1 MKTTLATL
9 CMALMLFTTG
19 SALAAPVA
27 SVVAVR
33 GKATVE
39 RGGKLIEARPKLEI
53 EQKDTIATAAGGRVK
68 LLFIDDSVLTLAEKS
83 RMNVDTF
90 LHSRTDRG
98 KSLFNLLDGK
108 MRAVV
113 GKTRFEVKTP
123 TVVAAA
129 RGTVILFDVGFL
141 NGQPFTRI
149 TCLEG
154 IVDVRALA
162 AGPGIAPV
170 MLSPG
175 QTIIVMAGQPM
186 PAPTQLSP
194 AELEKQ
200 KRETSTSGGEIKLA
214 ETGATETIIKDV
226 AVKGLPIENK
236 FDRQQPVIK
245 NKPTSVNIGVKF

>member
-1 MKTTLATL
+1 MKTYLATL
-9 CMALMLFTTG
+9 CMTIILTVG

-33 GKATVE
+33 GKATIE
-39 RGGKLIEARPKLEI
+39 RGGKQIEARPKMEI

-129 RGTVILFDVGFL
+129 RGTIILFETGIL

-154 IVDVRALA
+154 IVDVRALT
-162 AGPGIAPV
+162 AGPGIPPV
-170 MLSPG
+170 MLAPG
-175 QTIIVMAGQPM
+175 QTIVVTTGQPI

-194 AELEKQ
+194 AELNKLKQ
-200 KRETSTSGGEIKLA
+200 DTSTTGGEI
-214 ETGATETIIKDV
+214 T
-226 AVKGLPIENK
+226 LPDAKPVEMGGVVLIPIQPPIQPPLNT
-236 FDRQQPVIK
+236 QQQK
-245 NKPTSVNIGVKF
+245 NKVNIGIKF